1 MKSQMKKRRERR
13 TVMTSQKIK
22 SSEELRQI
30 MMRRKHLHLFNQY
43 I

>member
-22 SSEELRQI
+22 SEELRQ
-30 MMRRKHLHLFNQY
+30 MRRKHLHLFNQY

>member
-13 TVMTSQKIK
+13 TVTTSQKIK
-22 SSEELRQI
+22 SEELRQI

>member
-22 SSEELRQI
+22 SEELRQI

>member
-1 MKSQMKKRRERR
+1 MKSQMKKGRERR
-13 TVMTSQKIK
+13 TVTTSQKIK
-22 SSEELRQI
+22 SEELRQI